1 MQLRLTTAI
10 TLIAAAGLVA
20 ACNEESDTTLAENGD
35 ETVIIEET
43 GTETASTDGAVSSD
57 VVVPEGA
64 RVQGATGGE
73 LEQAMSGSSASSAAP
88 EEMAGESSELASAQP
103 AENQPLDSEAD
114 LPDEEAADAGEALE
128 EQEEAIEAAADA
140 TAPAGTDAAEAG
152 STESADAEA
161 AVIEGEEAEEVAG
174 GSADAEQPAADMTGD
189 AATETADADTAG
201 QPEDASGTTEMA
213 STEAEGTAEPL
224 TEEELASLDL
234 EDLQIEEG
242 DGVERLTTFV
252 EGSDAFDATE
262 KTTLIAGIEAAR
274 DDPEQM
280 QVLFDQIKEIASNAN

>member
-73 LEQAMSGSSASSAAP
+73 LEQAMGGSSAAP
-88 EEMAGESSELASAQP
+88 EEKAGESSELASAQP

>member
-174 GSADAEQPAADMTGD
+174 GSADVEQPAADMTGD